1 MKVQLFP
8 SLSVLAA
15 MVLMFSMEAAHAED
29 MIAKAYDIKD
39 VSELVVSGGGRV
51 QILQGQTESLRVE
64 ATKDV
69 MDRVRVDLS
78 GGKLDLSVRH
88 SAGKGFN
95 FFDLFKHR
103 NDDVLYILQ
112 LKNINYLGLSGAS
125 RATIGNWVGGD
136 MRVNV
141 SGAGAANFTNL
152 RVDDLFVE
160 LTGASN
166 SQVQILAAT
175 KAKFELSGAAN
186 MEVKG
191 ASNTSFLKV
200 GASGASNF
208 KGKLL
213 TAAQADIDASGASNI
228 DLHATEF
235 LKAGASGASNIRY
248 LGQPKLDSNVSGASN
263 VKPFND

>member
-1 MKVQLFP
+1 MKIQLFP
-8 SLSVLAA
+8 RLSVLAA
-15 MVLMFSMEAAHAED
+15 IALMFSVDAARAED
-29 MIAKAYDIKD
+29 AIAKAYDIKN

-51 QILQGQTESLRVE
+51 QITQGDTESLRVE
-64 ATKDV
+64 ATRDV
-69 MDRVRVDLS
+69 MERVKVDLS
-78 GGKLDLSVRH
+78 GDKLSLSVRNT
-88 SAGKGFN
+88 SGGFS

-112 LKNINYLGLSGAS
+112 LKKIDFLGLSGAS

-152 RVDDLFVE
+152 RVNDLFIE

-166 SQVQILAAT
+166 SQVQMLTANT
-175 KAKFELSGAAN
+175 LKFELSGAAN
-186 MEVKG
+186 MDVKG
-191 ASNTSFLKV
+191 KSQTSFLKV

-213 TAAQADIDASGASNI
+213 AAAQADIDASGASNI

-248 LGQPKLDSNVSGASN
+248 LGQPKLDSNVSGASH
-263 VKPFND
+263 VKPFNN